1 MKPIHLES
9 TTVTPT
15 VLLLPTYVQM
25 LQALSGWL
33 DKAVKQM
40 PAEQAEALLSARLAP
55 DMFPL
60 ATQIRFACVQAIE
73 GVFRLKGEAFPPL
86 VEILLD
92 EGRNAGDRAGSMADA
107 QATIDE
113 TLALVELQAATLA
126 DVNPDRSIAHSL
138 PTGMIFDLTVDQ
150 YARDWAIAQFYFH
163 VMTAY
168 AIMRNQG
175 ADLGKADYVA
185 HMFAY
190 LRPGTMPSQ

>member
-1 MKPIHLES
+1 MKPIPLDS
-9 TTVTPT
+9 TAVTPT
-15 VLLLPTYVQM
+15 DLLLPTYVQM
-25 LQALSGWL
+25 LKALSGWL

-60 ATQIRFACVQAIE
+60 ATQIRFACVQTIE
-73 GVFRLKGEAFPPL
+73 GAFRLKGEAFPPL

-113 TLALVELQAATLA
+113 TLALVESQAATLA
-126 DVNPDRSIAHSL
+126 DVNPGRSIAHSL
-138 PTGMIFDLTVDQ
+138 PTGMIFDLTVEQ

-175 ADLGKADYVA
+175 VDLGKADYVA